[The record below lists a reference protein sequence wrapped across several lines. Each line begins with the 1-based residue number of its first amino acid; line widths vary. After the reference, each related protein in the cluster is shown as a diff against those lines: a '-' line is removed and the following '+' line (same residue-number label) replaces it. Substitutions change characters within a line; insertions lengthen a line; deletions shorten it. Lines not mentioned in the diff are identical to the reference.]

1 MVSIGSDQQTLTIHL
16 WDHGEHHR
24 RHLLISL
31 VCDLLELNK
40 EQFKYR
46 TSTVLKHNQR
56 IVNVVPG
63 DFTQSGRLDLLVMSQ
78 SSSKGQLDL
87 SLYRAAVGGGL
98 GEILDDFTSSRRP
111 VTVPVET
118 TPVSLPPSL
127 ESQPI
132 PFDST
137 GDLRI
142 DLLGISPPSSGE
154 QGPFSVWQNV
164 WNASEPNSAVYEL
177 CVRDHVC

>member
-1 MVSIGSDQQTLTIHL
+1 ML
-16 WDHGEHHR
+16 R
-24 RHLLISL
+24 
-31 VCDLLELNK
+31 
-40 EQFKYR
+40 
-46 TSTVLKHNQR
+46 HNQR

-78 SSSKGQLDL
+78 SSSPTSQLDL

-98 GEILDDFTSSRRP
+98 GENLGDFASSERP
-111 VTVPVET
+111 LMVLIET
-118 TPVSLPPSL
+118 TPLSLPPSS

-142 DLLGISPPSSGE
+142 DLLGISPPSSGDQE
-154 QGPFSVWQNV
+154 SFSVWKNV
-164 WNASEPNSAVYEL
+164 WNASRPNSPVFEL
-177 CVRDHVC
+177 YIRDYAC

>member
-1 MVSIGSDQQTLTIHL
+1 M
-16 WDHGEHHR
+16 
-24 RHLLISL
+24 
-31 VCDLLELNK
+31 
-40 EQFKYR
+40 
-46 TSTVLKHNQR
+46 LKHNQR

-78 SSSKGQLDL
+78 PSSSKDQLDL

-98 GEILDDFTSSRRP
+98 GEIVDDFTLSRRP
-111 VTVPVET
+111 LTVLVET
-118 TPVSLPPSL
+118 TPVLLPPSS

-142 DLLGISPPSSGE
+142 DLLGISSLSSGE
-154 QGPFSVWQNV
+154 RGPFSVWQNV
-164 WNASEPNSAVYEL
+164 WNASKPNSAVYEL
-177 CVRDHVC
+177 CVRDRVC

>member
-1 MVSIGSDQQTLTIHL
+1 ML
-16 WDHGEHHR
+16 R
-24 RHLLISL
+24 
-31 VCDLLELNK
+31 
-40 EQFKYR
+40 
-46 TSTVLKHNQR
+46 HNQP

-78 SSSKGQLDL
+78 SPSSKGQLDL

-98 GEILDDFTSSRRP
+98 GRILDDFMSNRCP
-111 VTVPVET
+111 LTVLVET
-118 TPVSLPPSL
+118 TPLSLPPSS

-142 DLLGISPPSSGE
+142 DLLGIPRSSPSDQES
-154 QGPFSVWQNV
+154 FSVWQNV
-164 WNASEPNSAVYEL
+164 WNESRPDSPVYKL
-177 CVRDHVC
+177 YAHDRAC